1 MTSDTERIDGLLRR
15 TVLKASA
22 VAATTLGL
30 SASATADEHEPDAH
44 DDEHEDDEHE
54 TDADGAADEEPAVDE
69 PDGFEVD
76 VIAEH
81 APFPDELA
89 ATFELTFA
97 GDDADAET
105 ADATDDPVADGDTD
119 GAVDDAVV
127 VDLED
132 ASTVIVAEVTWT
144 EGGTSGW
151 HRHPGVSIVNMVEG
165 EVEVTW
171 EHDCIPRTYAAG
183 ESFFDPGEVH
193 TADSDGGAAAYV
205 TFLGIPDGEPATEW
219 VEPVE
224 C

>member
-1 MTSDTERIDGLLRR
+1 MTSDTERIDGVLRR

-22 VAATTLGL
+22 VAAGTLGL
-30 SASATADEHEPDAH
+30 SASATASEHENDT

-54 TDADGAADEEPAVDE
+54 TDTDEAAPEEPAVDE

-97 GDDADAET
+97 GDDADTET
-105 ADATDDPVADGDTD
+105 ADTTDDAVADGDTD
-119 GAVDDAVV
+119 DAVDDAIV
-127 VDLED
+127 VDLDD

-151 HRHPGVSIVNMVEG
+151 HRHPGVAIVNMVEG

-171 EHDCIPRTYAAG
+171 EHDCVPRTYAAG

-193 TADSDGGAAAYV
+193 TAASDGGAAAYV